1 MSDTKEFSRSSGNLK
16 FGVRADVPVDP
27 RATGTLSPAVES
39 TAVIEH
45 PRNQLVR
52 EIHTHERVHYLLRH
66 WLMLVLGV
74 SIGVGLVIASQVKS
88 NIEQVATTAPA
99 AAIQVTVVDPNADA
113 VAVVRPETAAKAQ
126 TTSMTSA
133 AVEEPSN
140 IIQHAQNRPVRLE
153 DRKFLFTAGA
163 GMRSYEPEFVSSDAN
178 GQFDFRQGEAPKQLT
193 LRPLNDSTGRYEMSD
208 SSIQW
213 QGAWK
218 ADNPAENVRLG
229 DAYLKYIDQ
238 NFGSSASSNLSSI
251 SKGPSSLLG
260 KMPRPAQQ
268 PSALKSYS
276 GK

>member
-16 FGVRADVPVDP
+16 FGFRADVPADP
-27 RATGTLSPAVES
+27 RATGTLSPSVES

-45 PRNQLVR
+45 PHDQFAR
-52 EIHTHERVHYLLRH
+52 EIKTHERVHYLLRH
-66 WLMLVLGV
+66 WLILVLGV

-88 NIEQVATTAPA
+88 NIDQVASSAPA
-99 AAIQVTVVDPNADA
+99 TAIKVTVVDPNADV
-113 VAVVRPETAAKAQ
+113 VAVVRPETAAKTQ
-126 TTSMTSA
+126 PTSMTSA

-140 IIQHAQNRPVRLE
+140 IIEHAQNRPVRLDE
-153 DRKFLFTAGA
+153 RKFLFTAGA
-163 GMRSYEPEFVSSDAN
+163 SMRSYDPGFVSSDAN
-178 GQFDFRQGEAPKQLT
+178 GQFDFRQGETPKQLT
-193 LRPLNDSTGRYEMSD
+193 LRPLNDSTGRYELND

-229 DAYLKYIDQ
+229 DAYLKYIDR

-251 SKGPSSLLG
+251 SKEPSGLLG

-276 GK
+276 GR